1 MDLILC
7 HQTADFDALGA
18 AVGLSK
24 LHQGA
29 KIILTGGV
37 HPSVRNFLAF
47 HRDELALMERR
58 SVNPSQIRKLFI
70 VDTQKGDRLGKA
82 VEWLSLPNIVSI
94 TIYDHHPETEH
105 DLTATYKYIEKVG
118 SSSTIICELLQRE
131 NITLNTI
138 EATVM
143 ALGIH
148 VDTGSLTFEQ
158 TSPRDAHALAWLM
171 TLGVHIPTIAEYVE
185 PSLSPQIQSLL
196 PHALKNLQ
204 TESVNGSAIATI
216 LLKTANFI
224 PGLSN
229 LTGRIRDLI
238 EADVFLLGHY
248 YQQNKGK
255 KGKLVVIGRSS
266 IESVNLGQLFSEYGG
281 GGHDSAAS
289 LSTRCHNPEEIL
301 HHLKQKINQQIPQP
315 LRANDLMSSPVRTIR
330 PHTTIE
336 EAQRILLRYGHS
348 GLFVMEET
356 GELAGVIS
364 RRDIDIA
371 LHHGF
376 SHAPVKGYMSKNLY
390 TITSDTGLSTIESLM
405 VDNDIGRLPVLEE
418 GNLVGIVTRTDILRQ
433 LHQARIRDKQYLPK
447 SPAIS
452 CLLPSFQERLHPAI
466 WELLQQAGHY
476 AQQRGWH
483 LYLVGGGVRD
493 LLLSSD
499 DQILKL
505 EDIDLVVD
513 GFHRNTTN
521 EAGVILAQ
529 ALREIYPQARLSI
542 HGEFQ
547 TAALLWHK
555 DENLGSLWVD
565 IATARTEFY
574 PYPAANPEVEASSI
588 RQDLYRRD
596 FTINAL
602 AVRLTNP
609 RAGELMDFF
618 GGVKDV
624 RSQLIRVLHPNSFIE
639 DPTRIF
645 RGVRFAVRLNFDIES
660 QTLEYIKYAIGSG
673 IFEKVSL
680 EKTSIPALTTR
691 LRAELSYILEADY
704 WKKALKLL
712 NDIKGLTCLHPHCH
726 ITPQLW
732 WQIRCLDRWL
742 KYYNLDQQHQ
752 KIPSWLLRLE
762 IILTSLNPQERV
774 KVAQNLQLP
783 KDTTKRL
790 THLKNNEDKIRE
802 NLSNYRTISAKV
814 EFLTQYQDITL
825 ILIAVRNSKE
835 IRSIIWQYL
844 LHWSKI
850 KSPLNGNDLKKLG
863 YKPSPQYQIMLT
875 KVQGLFLD
883 GKIKNQKEAI
893 NFVLDNYPL

>member
-1 MDLILC
+1 
-7 HQTADFDALGA
+7 
-18 AVGLSK
+18 
-24 LHQGA
+24 
-29 KIILTGGV
+29 
-37 HPSVRNFLAF
+37 
-47 HRDELALMERR
+47 
-58 SVNPSQIRKLFI
+58 
-70 VDTQKGDRLGKA
+70 
-82 VEWLSLPNIVSI
+82 
-94 TIYDHHPETEH
+94 
-105 DLTATYKYIEKVG
+105 
-118 SSSTIICELLQRE
+118 
-131 NITLNTI
+131 
-138 EATVM
+138 
-143 ALGIH
+143 
-148 VDTGSLTFEQ
+148 
-158 TSPRDAHALAWLM
+158 M

-204 TESVNGSAIATI
+204 TENVNGSAIATI

-255 KGKLVVIGRSS
+255 KGKFVVIGRSS

-301 HHLKQKINQQIPQP
+301 HHLKQKISQQIPQP

-418 GNLVGIVTRTDILRQ
+418 GDLVGIVTRTDILRQ

-493 LLLSSD
+493 LLLSPD
-499 DQILKL
+499 EQILKL
-505 EDIDLVVD
+505 Q
-513 GFHRNTTN
+513 
-521 EAGVILAQ
+521 VILAQ

-742 KYYNLDQQHQ
+742 KYYNLDQQQQ

-802 NLSNYRTISAKV
+802 NLTNYRTISAKV

-825 ILIAVRNSKE
+825 ILIAVKNSKE

-850 KSPLNGNDLKKLG
+850 KPPLNGNDLKKLG

-883 GKIKNQKEAI
+883 GKIKNQKEAL
-893 NFVLDNYPL
+893 NFILDNYPL

>member
-1 MDLILC
+1 
-7 HQTADFDALGA
+7 
-18 AVGLSK
+18 
-24 LHQGA
+24 
-29 KIILTGGV
+29 
-37 HPSVRNFLAF
+37 
-47 HRDELALMERR
+47 
-58 SVNPSQIRKLFI
+58 
-70 VDTQKGDRLGKA
+70 
-82 VEWLSLPNIVSI
+82 
-94 TIYDHHPETEH
+94 
-105 DLTATYKYIEKVG
+105 
-118 SSSTIICELLQRE
+118 
-131 NITLNTI
+131 
-138 EATVM
+138 
-143 ALGIH
+143 
-148 VDTGSLTFEQ
+148 
-158 TSPRDAHALAWLM
+158 
-171 TLGVHIPTIAEYVE
+171 
-185 PSLSPQIQSLL
+185 
-196 PHALKNLQ
+196 
-204 TESVNGSAIATI
+204 
-216 LLKTANFI
+216 
-224 PGLSN
+224 
-229 LTGRIRDLI
+229 
-238 EADVFLLGHY
+238 
-248 YQQNKGK
+248 
-255 KGKLVVIGRSS
+255 
-266 IESVNLGQLFSEYGG
+266 
-281 GGHDSAAS
+281 
-289 LSTRCHNPEEIL
+289 
-301 HHLKQKINQQIPQP
+301 
-315 LRANDLMSSPVRTIR
+315 
-330 PHTTIE
+330 
-336 EAQRILLRYGHS
+336 
-348 GLFVMEET
+348 
-356 GELAGVIS
+356 
-364 RRDIDIA
+364 
-371 LHHGF
+371 
-376 SHAPVKGYMSKNLY
+376 
-390 TITSDTGLSTIESLM
+390 
-405 VDNDIGRLPVLEE
+405 
-418 GNLVGIVTRTDILRQ
+418 
-433 LHQARIRDKQYLPK
+433 
-447 SPAIS
+447 
-452 CLLPSFQERLHPAI
+452 
-466 WELLQQAGHY
+466 
-476 AQQRGWH
+476 
-483 LYLVGGGVRD
+483 VGGGVRD
-493 LLLSSD
+493 LLLSPD
-499 DQILKL
+499 EQILKL
-505 EDIDLVVD
+505 QDIDLVVD

-742 KYYNLDQQHQ
+742 KYYNLDQQQQ

-802 NLSNYRTISAKV
+802 NLTNYRTISAKV

-825 ILIAVRNSKE
+825 ILIAVKNSKE

-850 KSPLNGNDLKKLG
+850 KPPLNGNDLKKLG